1 MVQVNKKYRM
11 IAIIWML
18 LFVFQSLLTKTS
30 SVFSY
35 IDEAPLFIFFAITL
49 LKTIRTGKITSKIEN
64 RRYIIALIIFVMA
77 GLAGNILF
85 QYQPWNL
92 VITDLVTN
100 LKFFGA
106 IAFFS
111 MWMDA
116 DTLNTNRI
124 PSMARFLTAIL
135 VILFLLGQFSNIF
148 PAKYRYGIKVAVL
161 FYEHPTYL
169 AGICVFL
176 IAIMT
181 IYGAEK
187 SKLFIGLDLIILAF
201 TLRSKAIAGVAI
213 YILLY
218 IVIKKLHAKLKTGQ
232 IFIVGLVGII
242 CAWSQIYFYFISLGG
257 KSARSVMLLTSITIL
272 KDYFPIGTGFATFA
286 SHSAAV
292 NYSPVYTKYGFELIY
307 ELRNS
312 VTGTFFDDQFW
323 PIILG
328 QTGAIGTVCYVYVL
342 FTLFKK
348 IQRLFNVNLDLY
360 MSALFV
366 FIYLLIS
373 SIAEP
378 AFNNSVAIPLAMTL
392 TMAMKMNFVD
402 YDNVEGCD

>member
-1 MVQVNKKYRM
+1 MQVKKNYQT
-11 IAIIWML
+11 IVIIWML
-18 LFVFQSLLTKTS
+18 LFVFQSLLTKIS
-30 SVFSY
+30 SIFSY
-35 IDEAPLFIFFAITL
+35 IDEAPLLIFFAIML
-49 LKTIRTGKITSKIEN
+49 LKTIRTGKITSKREN
-64 RRYIIALIIFVMA
+64 RGYIIALIIFVLT
-77 GLAGNILF
+77 GLAGNVLY

-92 VITDLVTN
+92 VITDLITN

-124 PSMARFLTAIL
+124 PSMARFLTVVL
-135 VILFLLGQFSNIF
+135 TILFLLGQFTNIF
-148 PAKYRYGIKVAVL
+148 PSKYRYGIKVAVL

-187 SKLFIGLDLIILAF
+187 SKLYIAFDLIILAF

-218 IVIKKLHAKLKTGQ
+218 IVIKKLHAKLTTGQ
-232 IFIVGLVGII
+232 IFVVGLVGII

-312 VTGTFFDDQFW
+312 ATGTFFDDQFW

>member
-1 MVQVNKKYRM
+1 
-11 IAIIWML
+11 
-18 LFVFQSLLTKTS
+18 
-30 SVFSY
+30 
-35 IDEAPLFIFFAITL
+35 
-49 LKTIRTGKITSKIEN
+49 
-64 RRYIIALIIFVMA
+64 
-77 GLAGNILF
+77 
-85 QYQPWNL
+85 
-92 VITDLVTN
+92 
-100 LKFFGA
+100 
-106 IAFFS
+106 
-111 MWMDA
+111 
-116 DTLNTNRI
+116 
-124 PSMARFLTAIL
+124 
-135 VILFLLGQFSNIF
+135 
-148 PAKYRYGIKVAVL
+148 
-161 FYEHPTYL
+161 
-169 AGICVFL
+169 
-176 IAIMT
+176 
-181 IYGAEK
+181 
-187 SKLFIGLDLIILAF
+187 
-201 TLRSKAIAGVAI
+201 
-213 YILLY
+213 
-218 IVIKKLHAKLKTGQ
+218 
-232 IFIVGLVGII
+232 
-242 CAWSQIYFYFISLGG
+242 
-257 KSARSVMLLTSITIL
+257 MLLTSITIL

-366 FIYLLIS
+366 FIYLFIS

-402 YDNVEGCD
+402 YDNVEGRD